1 MSESVDRECVCV
13 CVCVCAIVSRVCV
26 CMWRRLYDGFV
37 ERAVCTAVSSLCG
50 GAQEAGA
57 ARLAMASNFVQ
68 RVYMGGDMRGVRLRA
83 LAFLLSPP
91 RP

>member
-1 MSESVDRECVCV
+1 
-13 CVCVCAIVSRVCV
+13 
-26 CMWRRLYDGFV
+26 MWRRLYDGFV
-37 ERAVCTAVSSLCG
+37 EGRAVCTAVSSLCG

-83 LAFLLSPP
+83 SVSLVSAAAVTL
-91 RP
+91 